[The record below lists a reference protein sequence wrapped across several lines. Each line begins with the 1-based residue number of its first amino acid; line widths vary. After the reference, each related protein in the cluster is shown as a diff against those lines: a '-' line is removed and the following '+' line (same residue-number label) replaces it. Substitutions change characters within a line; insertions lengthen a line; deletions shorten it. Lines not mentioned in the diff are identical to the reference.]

1 MSEPGPFSR
10 REFVATT
17 GGAAL
22 AGLAEGMTPAAAMGA
37 PAKLRYAMVG
47 TGHRGSGMWGAELVA
62 RHGDS
67 LEFVGLCDVNPLR
80 AEAARKLI
88 GVSCPTFTDF
98 DQMLAAAKP
107 DILMVTTVDA
117 EHHRF
122 IIKGLERGI
131 RVITEKP
138 MVTDEAQC
146 QAVIDA
152 EKRTGNR
159 ITVAFNYRYA
169 PKHRKVKELLA
180 EGAIGKITS
189 VDFSWYLDVSHGADY
204 FRRWHRLKEKG
215 GTLFVHK
222 ATHHFDLMNW
232 WLDADPVTVF
242 ATGDLKNY
250 GARGPFRHTNCRP
263 CPHKANCKFHFDVTR
278 DARLTALYSDC
289 ESADGYQRDGCV
301 FKEDVNIFDTMSAL
315 VRYSTDVSM
324 AYSVNAFMPFEG
336 HRVAFN
342 GLKGRLEMRDYER
355 QPWPASETA
364 EIELTRNF
372 GSREIIKVPP
382 GEGGHAGG
390 DEALQKVIFGAAPVP
405 AHMQLP
411 GSRAGALSCLTGIA
425 ARKSAG
431 EKRPI
436 LIADLVRL

>member
-1 MSEPGPFSR
+1 MPEPGSFSR

-17 GGAAL
+17 GAAAL
-22 AGLAEGMTPAAAMGA
+22 ASAIGGPAGAA
-37 PAKLRYAMVG
+37 PARRRYAMVG
-47 TGHRGSGMWGAELVA
+47 TGHRGSGMWGSEVLE
-62 RHGDS
+62 RHGDAV
-67 LEFVGLCDVNPLR
+67 EFVGLCDINPLR
-80 AEAARKLI
+80 AEAAKKLI

-98 DQMLAAAKP
+98 DKMLDATRP
-107 DILMVTTVDA
+107 EILAVTTVDS

-138 MVTDEAQC
+138 MVTDEGQC

-159 ITVAFNYRYA
+159 ITVAFNYRYS
-169 PKHRKVKELLA
+169 PKHSRVRELLA
-180 EGAIGKITS
+180 EGAIGKVTS
-189 VDFSWYLDVSHGADY
+189 VDFAWYLDVRHGADY
-204 FRRWHRLKEKG
+204 FRRWHRLRARG

-232 WLDADPVTVF
+232 WLDADPVTVY
-242 ATGDLKNY
+242 ASGDLKRY
-250 GARGPFRHTNCRP
+250 GARGAFRHTNCRP
-263 CPHKANCKFHFDVTR
+263 CPHKANCEFHFDVTR

-301 FKEDVNIFDTMSAL
+301 FKEDVDIFDTMSAL
-315 VRYSTDVSM
+315 VRYSSDVSM

-342 GLKGRLEMRDYER
+342 GEKGRLEMRDYER
-355 QPWPASETA
+355 QPWPVERES

-372 GSREIIKVPP
+372 GKREVIHVPP
-382 GEGGHAGG
+382 GPGGHAGG
-390 DEALQKVIFGAAPVP
+390 DHGLHRAIFGAGEPP
-405 AHMQLP
+405 AHLRLP

-425 ARKSAG
+425 ARKSVA
-431 EKRPI
+431 EKRSVN
-436 LIADLVRL
+436 IADLVRF